1 MTCSTWTAAILL
13 ALASHA
19 HGFAALQQLRPT
31 PCHQAAAAATPLSA
45 RPAVAAVRLQAAEG
59 GEPEPAAAEADVE
72 VVQDAAETPEAAE
85 NPPADA
91 EGAASAEEEEE
102 EEDLLSTPA
111 FLKQKLK
118 VLEKELEEVLAKT
131 EEARADGAAVSEEW
145 VDKRKR
151 LQGDFDNFRARHAN
165 QTREAQVE
173 ARIKVVQDFLPV
185 LDNFDRARMSISP
198 EGEAQEAANAQYLA
212 MRDELMGALAE
223 LGMEQIET
231 VGAEF
236 DYNLHMA
243 IQQIPNDEY
252 DEGIVCSEMQPGYTV
267 KGQLVRAAYV
277 MVSSG

>member
-1 MTCSTWTAAILL
+1 MVSMTCSTWTAAILL

-131 EEARADGAAVSEEW
+131 EECAARRPRHVLRVGVCMRSRPPLRSRPPAVPAQGA
-145 VDKRKR
+145 RR
-151 LQGDFDNFRARHAN
+151 RCGGLRG
-165 QTREAQVE
+165 
-173 ARIKVVQDFLPV
+173 
-185 LDNFDRARMSISP
+185 
-198 EGEAQEAANAQYLA
+198 
-212 MRDELMGALAE
+212 
-223 LGMEQIET
+223 
-231 VGAEF
+231 VG
-236 DYNLHMA
+236 
-243 IQQIPNDEY
+243 
-252 DEGIVCSEMQPGYTV
+252 
-267 KGQLVRAAYV
+267 GQA
-277 MVSSG
+277 